1 MLTSVEK
8 IRRTDGSANHS
19 NSQPTIEQLREKLV
33 KWRKIKKYN
42 REPVPKDIWKDATE
56 LARKYS
62 IYKISKALSLNYVN
76 LKARVMGPSEK
87 KPKNKKIPFIELGSL
102 PSEEEIVIEMENRKG
117 SRLKI
122 RLKGTTDFDPMDL
135 ARTFYQKNL

>member
-1 MLTSVEK
+1 MDQQITA
-8 IRRTDGSANHS
+8 TA
-19 NSQPTIEQLREKLV
+19 SQPTLENLREKLV
-33 KWRKIKKYN
+33 KWRKIKKYH

-62 IYKISKALSLNYVN
+62 IYKVSKSLNLNYVN

-87 KPKNKKIPFIELGSL
+87 KPDNKKTPFIELGKL
-102 PSEEEIVIEMENRKG
+102 PSAAEIVLEMENRKG

-122 RLKGTTDFDPMDL
+122 CLKGSTDFDPMDL
-135 ARTFYQKNL
+135 AKIFYQKNL

>member
-1 MLTSVEK
+1 MDQQITA
-8 IRRTDGSANHS
+8 TAN
-19 NSQPTIEQLREKLV
+19 QPTLENLREKLV
-33 KWRKIKKYN
+33 KWRKIKRYH

-62 IYKISKALSLNYVN
+62 IYKVSRALNLYYVN
-76 LKARVMGPSEK
+76 LKTRVMGPSKK
-87 KPKNKKIPFIELGSL
+87 KPKNKKTPFIELGQLS
-102 PSEEEIVIEMENRKG
+102 PAAEIVLEMENRKG

-122 RLKGTTDFDPMDL
+122 CLKGSTDFDPMDL

>member
-1 MLTSVEK
+1 MDQQITA
-8 IRRTDGSANHS
+8 TA
-19 NSQPTIEQLREKLV
+19 SQPTLENLREKLV
-33 KWRKIKKYN
+33 KWRKIKRYH

-62 IYKISKALSLNYVN
+62 IYKVSKALSLNYVN
-76 LKARVMGPSEK
+76 LKTRVMGPSKK
-87 KPKNKKIPFIELGSL
+87 KPNIKTPFIELGQL
-102 PSEEEIVIEMENRKG
+102 PPAAEIVLEMENKKG

-122 RLKGTTDFDPMDL
+122 CLKGSTDFDPMDL

>member
-1 MLTSVEK
+1 MDQQIIATA
-8 IRRTDGSANHS
+8 T
-19 NSQPTIEQLREKLV
+19 QPTIEQLREKLV

-62 IYKISKALSLNYVN
+62 IYEVSKALSLNYVN

-87 KPKNKKIPFIELGSL
+87 KPKNKKIPFIELGPL
-102 PSEEEIVIEMENRKG
+102 PSEEEIIIEMENRKG

-122 RLKGTTDFDPMDL
+122 SLKGTDFDPMDL

>member
-1 MLTSVEK
+1 MDQQIIATA
-8 IRRTDGSANHS
+8 T
-19 NSQPTIEQLREKLV
+19 QPTIEQLREKLV

-62 IYKISKALSLNYVN
+62 IYEVSKALSLNYVN
-76 LKARVMGPSEK
+76 LKARVVGPSEK
-87 KPKNKKIPFIELGSL
+87 KPKDKITPFIELSQL
-102 PSEEEIVIEMENRKG
+102 PPAKEIVLEMENRKG

-122 RLKGTTDFDPMDL
+122 SLKGTDFDPMDL
-135 ARTFYQKNL
+135 AKTFYQKNL

>member
-1 MLTSVEK
+1 MDNK
-8 IRRTDGSANHS
+8 ITATT
-19 NSQPTIEQLREKLV
+19 SQPTLDNLREKLV
-33 KWRKIKKYN
+33 KWRETKRYP

-62 IYKISKALSLNYVN
+62 IYKVSKALSLNYVN
-76 LKARVMGPSEK
+76 LKARVMGPSKK
-87 KPKNKKIPFIELGSL
+87 KPKSKKTPFIELGQL
-102 PSEEEIVIEMENRKG
+102 PSAAEIVLEMENRKG

-122 RLKGTTDFDPMDL
+122 CLKGSIDFDPMDL

>member
-1 MLTSVEK
+1 MDQQITA
-8 IRRTDGSANHS
+8 TA
-19 NSQPTIEQLREKLV
+19 SQPTLENLREKLV
-33 KWRKIKKYN
+33 KWRKIKKYH

-62 IYKISKALSLNYVN
+62 IYKVSKSLNLNYVN

-87 KPKNKKIPFIELGSL
+87 KSDNKKTPFIELSKL
-102 PSEEEIVIEMENRKG
+102 PSAAEIVLEMENRKG

-122 RLKGTTDFDPMDL
+122 CLKGSTDFDPMEL